1 MNLIG
6 GKVKHVKFGEGVIV
20 GVKERCV
27 SVDFNGV
34 IKDFLI
40 ETIETF
46 FSFEDENV
54 RNAANIVTKIVA
66 KVRVWIIYA
75 DFEGIFL
82 PLTLGKI
89 DLALTAR
96 AEQIKYPEILA
107 SRRYDLILFQLHKTS
122 CILKILFV

>member
-6 GKVKHVKFGEGVIV
+6 GKVKHKKFGEGVIV
-20 GVKERCV
+20 KVEDGYV

-54 RNAANIVTKIVA
+54 RNAA
-66 KVRVWIIYA
+66 
-75 DFEGIFL
+75 
-82 PLTLGKI
+82 TLSTNSTI
-89 DLALTAR
+89 DG
-96 AEQIKYPEILA
+96 E
-107 SRRYDLILFQLHKTS
+107 
-122 CILKILFV
+122 